1 MSADLRS
8 VAGRVAVVTGAA
20 SGIGRATA
28 ALLAEDGAKVA
39 ALDRAD
45 PPVPEGGGA
54 WTVDLTD
61 PVAVDA
67 VLTEVR
73 DRLGPVDILVN
84 NAGVS
89 LPAAIDDPNFDEAW
103 EVTLAVNLTAG
114 ARLAR
119 ACVDDLR
126 RNGDGRIVNTASS
139 EALGATPFI
148 AAYTASKHGVVG
160 LTRALAVELGRSGVT
175 VNAICP
181 GPIRTGMTEAIPDEA
196 KATFARRRVPAG
208 RYGEPAEVAHAIW
221 SLVLPGASFINGS
234 VLSVDGGMT
243 AQNT

>member
-175 VNAICP
+175 VNAVCP